1 VNETTS
7 GSLLVAVA
15 MAALRYFTPVV
26 LTALGGVVSERAGVV
41 NIGLESMM
49 LTGAYV
55 AVATAQATGSVFV
68 GVIAGVVAGALV
80 GLLHAFF
87 TQTLRVPHI
96 LSGVGLNLGALGLT
110 TYALRQAEANG
121 RMLTSPAP
129 LSFPAL
135 MVVAIALVIVV
146 WFVLARTPLGL
157 RLVACGENPEA
168 ARAAGVNVA
177 RVRYGAVITSGAL
190 AGLGGAALAL
200 AGLGAFTENMT
211 AGRGYIALAAVIFG
225 RWNPLG
231 AAGAVLFF
239 SLGVAGEITL
249 QTLGLSRIIPPD
261 FLTLLPY
268 VLTLVALAGITGRAS
283 APAALGRTDDA

>member
-1 VNETTS
+1 MNEANNN
-7 GSLLVAVA
+7 LLVAVA
-15 MAALRYFTPVV
+15 LAALRYFTPVV
-26 LTALGGVVSERAGVV
+26 LAALGGVVSERAGVI

-55 AVATAQATGSVFV
+55 AVAVAQATGSLFV
-68 GVIAGVVAGALV
+68 GVVAGVLAGALV

-87 TQTLRVPHI
+87 TQALRVPHI

-110 TYALRQAEANG
+110 TYALRRAEATG
-121 RMLTSPAP
+121 RALASPAP
-129 LSFPAL
+129 ISFPVL
-135 MVVAIALVIVV
+135 MIVAVVLVIAV

-177 RVRYGAVITSGAL
+177 RVRYGAVTAAGAL
-190 AGLGGAALAL
+190 AGLGGVVLSL

-249 QTLGLSRIIPPD
+249 QTLGLARIIPPD

-268 VLTLVALAGITGRAS
+268 VLTLVALAGIAGRSS
-283 APAALGRTDDA
+283 APAALGRTDGP